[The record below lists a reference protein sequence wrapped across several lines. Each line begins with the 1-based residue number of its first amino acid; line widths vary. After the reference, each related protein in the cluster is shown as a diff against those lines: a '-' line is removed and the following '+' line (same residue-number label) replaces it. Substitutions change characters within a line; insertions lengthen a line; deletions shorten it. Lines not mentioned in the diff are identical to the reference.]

1 MRRPIALFLLLALP
15 AQAELA
21 PEEWKRVRHDAAQL
35 AARAGEGDAKLTLIA
50 KIAEEDSARAAR
62 LLVEFAAA
70 SVDRRDKLAPRLAKA
85 RDGFFKVDRRL
96 RTKHGRGVKR
106 ETLAQDPSW
115 KARRHAMSAL
125 RADVDVEEV
134 VQIAVGRAFGGL
146 RSAGAV
152 ARLVDTSDRKV
163 MRARQSEEVRRGV
176 LEALWRQPRGE
187 AADHILVFAA
197 DETMPHTRARVLRW
211 IGIHKIRKGYDV
223 AVECLKAKESA
234 VMRSAV
240 QALKRLD
247 EPRCVPALIH
257 ARQKASGLLAE
268 EIEVAL
274 HHFTGESF
282 FGAGSDVMWAGWWR
296 DEGVSWLERVGR
308 KRYARKD
315 AKRSGKA
322 SFYGIETRSNRI
334 VFVLDR
340 SGSMAAPVPQ
350 RGPITGKDKHL
361 PGKTKLEV
369 AKNQLARTIRKLDA
383 GVRFAVVFY
392 SHDVKVWKDPPRL
405 IQATSENK
413 RKAIAWF
420 MSLGPDGSTMI
431 FAALHRALAYAK
443 VGGGG
448 KSSTDPWGADTIY
461 LLSDG
466 APTVAGGNDA
476 LTGPA
481 LNKAIKRFFDA
492 NHAFGCVVNTI
503 GVGPRHN
510 RALMMSLARETGGTY
525 KAVGTR

>member
-1 MRRPIALFLLLALP
+1 MRRPIALLLLVALP
-15 AQAELA
+15 ARAELA
-21 PEEWKRVRHDAAQL
+21 PEEWKRVRRDAAQL
-35 AARAGEGDAKLTLIA
+35 AAKAGEGDKKLSLID
-50 KIAEEDSARAAR
+50 KVAEEDSGRAAR

-70 SVDRRDKLAPRLAKA
+70 SIDRREKLTPRLTKA
-85 RDGFFKVDRRL
+85 RGDFFKVDRRL
-96 RTKHGRGVKR
+96 RKKHGRGVKR
-106 ETLAQDPSW
+106 ETLAEDPTW
-115 KARRHAMSAL
+115 KARRDALAAL
-125 RADVDVEEV
+125 RAKVDVEET
-134 VQIAVGRAFGGL
+134 VQIAIGRAFENL
-146 RSAGAV
+146 RSAAAV
-152 ARLVDTSDRKV
+152 AQLVDVSDRRV
-163 MRARQSEEVRRGV
+163 MRARQSGEVRRGV
-176 LEALWRQPRGE
+176 LEALWRQPRDE

-197 DETMPHTRARVLRW
+197 DETLPHTRARVLRW
-211 IGIHKIRKGYDV
+211 VGIHKIRKGYDV
-223 AVECLKAKESA
+223 AVDCLKARES
-234 VMRSAV
+234 VVTRSAV

-247 EPRCVPALIH
+247 EPRCVPVLIQ
-257 ARQKASGLLAE
+257 ARQKAAGLLAE

-282 FGAGSDVMWAGWWR
+282 FGAGADAMWAGWWR
-296 DEGVSWLERVGR
+296 DEGVSWLDRAGS
-308 KRYARKD
+308 KRYGTTG
-315 AKRSGKA
+315 AKRSGDA

-392 SHDVKVWKDPPRL
+392 SHDVKVWKNPPRL
-405 IQATSENK
+405 IQATSKNK
-413 RKAIAWF
+413 RKAIDWF
-420 MSLGPDGSTMI
+420 MKLGPEGSTMI
-431 FAALHRALAYAK
+431 FAALHKALAYAK

-466 APTVAGGNDA
+466 APTVPGGSDA
-476 LTGPA
+476 LKGPA
-481 LNKAIKRFFDA
+481 LAKAVKRFLDA
-492 NHAFGCVVNTI
+492 NHAFGCVVNTV

>member
-1 MRRPIALFLLLALP
+1 MKRPIALLLLAALP
-15 AQAELA
+15 ARAELA
-21 PEEWKRVRHDAAQL
+21 AEEWKRAQRDAAQL
-35 AARAGEGDAKLTLIA
+35 AAKAGEGDRKLALID
-50 KIAEEDSARAAR
+50 KIGEEDSGRAAR

-70 SVDRRDKLAPRLAKA
+70 SVDRRRKLAPRLIKA
-85 RDGFFKVDRRL
+85 RDDFFKVDRRL
-96 RTKHGRGVKR
+96 RKKHGRGVKR
-106 ETLAQDPSW
+106 EKLAEDSRWQ
-115 KARRHAMSAL
+115 ARRDVLAAL
-125 RADVDVEEV
+125 RTDADVEEV
-134 VQIAVGRAFGGL
+134 VQIAIGRALGGL
-146 RSAGAV
+146 RSAEAI
-152 ARLVDTSDRKV
+152 AQLVDVSDRKV
-163 MRARQSEEVRRGV
+163 MRARQSEEIRRGV
-176 LEALWRQPRGE
+176 LDALWRQPRGE
-187 AADHILVFAA
+187 AADHILVFAT
-197 DETMPHTRARVLRW
+197 DGTMPHTRARVLRW

-223 AVECLKAKESA
+223 AVESLEAKESA
-234 VMRSAV
+234 VTRSAV
-240 QALKRLD
+240 LALKRLND
-247 EPRCVPALIH
+247 ARCVPVLIQ

-268 EIEVAL
+268 EIEIAL

-282 FGAGSDVMWAGWWR
+282 FGSGADVMWAGWWR
-296 DEGVSWLERVGR
+296 DEGASWLDRVGP
-308 KRYARKD
+308 KRYAKKD
-315 AKRSGKA
+315 AKRSGDA
-322 SFYGIETRSNRI
+322 SFYGIETRSNRV

-383 GVRFAVVFY
+383 DVRFAVVFY
-392 SHDVKVWKDPPRL
+392 SRDVKVWKNPPRL

-413 RKAIAWF
+413 RKAIDWF
-420 MSLGPDGSTMI
+420 TKLEPDGSTMI
-431 FAALHRALAYAK
+431 FAALHKALAFAK

-466 APTVAGGNDA
+466 APTVEGGNDV
-476 LTGPA
+476 LKGPA
-481 LNKAIKRFFDA
+481 LAKAIKRFFDA

-510 RALMMSLARETGGTY
+510 RALMMTLARETGGTY